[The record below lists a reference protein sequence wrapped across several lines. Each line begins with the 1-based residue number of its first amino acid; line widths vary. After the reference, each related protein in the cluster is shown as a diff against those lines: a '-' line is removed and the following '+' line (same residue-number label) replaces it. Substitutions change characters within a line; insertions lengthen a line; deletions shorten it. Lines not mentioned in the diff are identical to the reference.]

1 MTAPGQRP
9 DAPRMACVR
18 CLELVERWL
27 TACSAT
33 VCVPAVEA
41 LANFSDEAL
50 ADMCISRW
58 GLDQPQGEENDLT
71 WFEAHEASRDL
82 LVWAFAA
89 FRAFTIEDESQGQG
103 S

>member
-1 MTAPGQRP
+1 MTAVGPRP
-9 DAPRMACVR
+9 DASPMACLR
-18 CLELVERWL
+18 CLDLAERWF

-33 VCVPAVEA
+33 ACVRMSDAF
-41 LANFSDEAL
+41 ANFSDESL

-58 GLDQPQGEENDLT
+58 GLDQPQGDDNDLT

-89 FRAFTIEDESQGQG
+89 YRAFGAQNQPPEP
-103 S
+103 